1 MHPMHPKQLNELD
14 PSDPRDALALLSAV
28 TAALTGTR
36 EDHRRMMLAVDT
48 LARLIPADPPPPSNL
63 SPE

>member
-1 MHPMHPKQLNELD
+1 MHPKQLNELD

-36 EDHRRMMLAVDT
+36 EDHRRLSLALDT
-48 LARLIPADPPPPSNL
+48 LAGIIPATPPPPPNV